1 MADVRKRIGSK
12 GTTWQ
17 LRFNDP
23 NSGKQR
29 YKTFTRRKEAD
40 DFLGK
45 LSTSDYVHD
54 SETASLAE
62 AADRWLTVCETIGR
76 KGREPVEALT
86 LKPYKLHA
94 KILKGLRGATKLNTL
109 TPLWCDQLRDELLT
123 LYTRKYAKKILVSF
137 KAILSQAR
145 SDGKMKHDPAE
156 NTAIT
161 ISKRQRMADHRLD
174 IPSVE
179 DARLL
184 LATAASL
191 RDHKNE
197 QVSQAWQRYYPFFV
211 VAIYSGMRPG
221 EVLGLPWCNVD
232 FDRSEIKVDQ
242 DADIVGNIGKPKS
255 AAAYRTIHMPASA
268 MRALKA
274 WKAQCPKGELG
285 LVFPNWQGDVES
297 HTNLTNRGWYV
308 LLEKSGFKEKKK
320 PPRYPLKSLRH
331 VRASLEIHNGASA
344 KELTDLMGHASVQI
358 TFDVYGHLFKDHA
371 AARAKRATVIEKQ
384 LSGAAA

>member
-1 MADVRKRIGSK
+1 MADIRKRIGSK

-40 DFLGK
+40 EFLSK
-45 LSTSDYVHD
+45 LVTSDYVHD

-86 LKPYKLHA
+86 LRPYKLHA

-145 SDGKMKHDPAE
+145 SDGRMKHDPAE

-161 ISKRQRMADHRLD
+161 ISKRQRKADQKSE

-179 DARLL
+179 EARLL
-184 LATAASL
+184 LATALAL
-191 RDHKNE
+191 RNSDNE
-197 QVSQAWQRYYPFFV
+197 QIAQAWKRYYPFFV
-211 VAIYSGMRPG
+211 TAIYSGMRPG
-221 EVLGLPWCNVD
+221 EVLGLPWRNVD
-232 FDRSEIKVDQ
+232 FKKSEIKVNQ
-242 DADIVGNIGKPKS
+242 DADILGNIGLPKS
-255 AAAYRTIHMPASA
+255 AAAYRTIHMPDVA
-268 MRALKA
+268 MRALQR
-274 WKAQCPKGELG
+274 WKLSCPKGEQD
-285 LVFPNWQGDVES
+285 LVFPNWKGEVES
-297 HTNLTNRGWYV
+297 HTNLTKRGWYV
-308 LLEKSGFKEKKK
+308 LLEKAGLNEKKQ
-320 PPRYPLKSLRH
+320 PPKYPLKSLRH

-371 AARAKRATVIEKQ
+371 ESRAKRATVIEKQ